1 MTHPNEN
8 AETTFA
14 EAFEQSLDFKQPEQ
28 GDLLRGTIISISG
41 DDAFVAFGGA
51 TEAII
56 NVAEIEEEGLDIGD
70 EVEASVVATSP
81 ELRISRKL
89 LAKQAT
95 VAKLKQAQE
104 NDLPIEAKITGRN
117 KGGFDVKVSSLRAF
131 CPLSQ
136 IDLGKIDNPDQYV
149 GETYEF
155 KILELSDDG
164 RKFVISRAALLKEAA
179 AAKAR
184 ELRENLQLGMT
195 IEGVVRNVVPF
206 GAFVDIGG
214 IEGLLHVS
222 EMSHQRIDNPKD
234 FVKVGD
240 TIKVVVIKIEEDGK
254 RISLSSKEL
263 EPDPWENLSDR
274 YPEGAKVEG
283 TIARKADFGVF
294 VELEPGID
302 GLVHSSQLPLG
313 VELDDPSLKTGT
325 AVEVWIKEV
334 DEERRRVSLAMRE
347 VADEDP
353 WEYVLTKYPTGR
365 VVEGTV
371 ERAVDFGVFVQI
383 EPELTGLLP
392 ISELD
397 LAPDQHPS
405 SVYDAG
411 QPISVRVMSVDPE
424 RRRMSLT
431 TSWEGDGEDSSR
443 SHASSGP
450 VETKSAMALALER
463 AFGGEKSE

>member
-14 EAFEQSLDFKQPEQ
+14 EAFESSLNFKQPEQ
-28 GDLLRGTIISISG
+28 GDLLRGTIITISG

-56 NVAEIEEEGLDIGD
+56 NVAELEDEGFDIGD
-70 EVEASVVATSP
+70 EIEGSVVSTHP
-81 ELRISRKL
+81 ELRISRKV

-104 NDLPIEAKITGRN
+104 NDLPVEAKITGRN
-117 KGGFDVKVSSLRAF
+117 KGGFDVKVSTLRAF

-136 IDLGKIDNPDQYV
+136 IDLGKIEDPDKYV

-179 AAKAR
+179 AEKAK
-184 ELRENLQLGMT
+184 ELRDNLQLGMT

-240 TIKVVVIKIEEDGK
+240 EVKVVVIKIEEDGK

-263 EPDPWENLSDR
+263 EADPWQNLGDR
-274 YPEGAKVEG
+274 YPEGARVEG
-283 TIARKADFGVF
+283 KIARKADFGIF
-294 VELEPGID
+294 VELEPAID

-313 VELDDPSLKTGT
+313 MEMDDPSLKPGT
-325 AVEVWIKEV
+325 PVEVWVKEI
-334 DEERRRVSLAMRE
+334 DEERRRISLAMRE

-353 WEYVLTKYPTGR
+353 WEFVLTKYPTGR

-371 ERAVDFGVFVQI
+371 ERAVDFGVFVEV

-405 SVYDAG
+405 SAYQSG
-411 QPISVRVMSVDPE
+411 QKINVRVMSVDPE

-431 TSWEGDGEDSSR
+431 TTWDGDEGDGR
-443 SHASSGP
+443 AHAATGP
-450 VETKSAMALALER
+450 VDSKSAMALALER

>member
-14 EAFEQSLDFKQPEQ
+14 EAFESSLNFKQPEQ
-28 GDLLRGTIISISG
+28 GDLLRGTIITISG

-56 NVAEIEEEGLDIGD
+56 NISELEDEGFDVGD
-70 EVEASVVATSP
+70 EIEASVVATSP
-81 ELRISRKL
+81 ELRISRKV

-104 NDLPIEAKITGRN
+104 NDLPVEAKITGRN

-136 IDLGKIDNPDQYV
+136 IDLGKIEDPDKYV
-149 GETYEF
+149 GQTYDF

-179 AAKAR
+179 AEKAR
-184 ELRENLQLGMT
+184 ELRDNLQLGMT
-195 IEGVVRNVVPF
+195 VEGIVRNVVPF

-240 TIKVVVIKIEEDGK
+240 EIKVVVIKIEEDGK

-263 EPDPWENLSDR
+263 EPDPWQNLGDR
-274 YPEGAKVEG
+274 YPEGSKVEG
-283 TIARKADFGVF
+283 KIARKADFGVF
-294 VELEPGID
+294 VELEPAID

-313 VELDDPSLKTGT
+313 MELDDPSLKPGT
-325 AVEVWIKEV
+325 PIEVWIKEI
-334 DEERRRVSLAMRE
+334 DIERRRVSLAMRE

-353 WEYVLTKYPTGR
+353 WEFVLTKYPTGR

-371 ERAVDFGVFVQI
+371 ERAVDFGVFIEV

-405 SVYDAG
+405 SAYQSG
-411 QPISVRVMSVDPE
+411 QKLNVRVMSVDPE

-431 TSWEGDGEDSSR
+431 TAWDGDEGDGARAHAAAAPADS
-443 SHASSGP
+443 
-450 VETKSAMALALER
+450 KSAMALALER
-463 AFGGEKSE
+463 AFGGDKSN

>member
-14 EAFEQSLDFKQPEQ
+14 EAFESSLNFKQPEQ

-51 TEAII
+51 TEAMI
-56 NVAEIEEEGLDIGD
+56 NVSELSDEGYDIGD
-70 EVEASVVATSP
+70 EVEGSVVSTSP

-95 VAKLKQAQE
+95 VAKLRQAQE
-104 NDLPIEAKITGRN
+104 NDLPVEAKVTGRN

-136 IDLGKIDNPDQYV
+136 IDLGKIEDPDKYV
-149 GETYEF
+149 GESYRF
-155 KILELSDDG
+155 KILELSEDG
-164 RKFVISRAALLKEAA
+164 RKFVISRAALLKEEAA
-179 AAKAR
+179 EKAR
-184 ELRENLQLGMT
+184 ELRDNLQLGMT
-195 IEGVVRNVVPF
+195 IEGIVRNVVPF
-206 GAFVDIGG
+206 GAFIDIGG

-240 TIKVVVIKIEEDGK
+240 TVKVVVIKIEEDGK

-263 EPDPWENLSDR
+263 EADPWQNLADR
-274 YPEGAKVEG
+274 YPIGAQVEG
-283 TIARKADFGVF
+283 TIARKADFGLF

-313 VELDDPSLKTGT
+313 IEVDDPSLAAGT
-325 AVEVWIKEV
+325 AIQVWVKEI

-353 WEYVLTKYPTGR
+353 WEFVLTKYPTGR
-365 VVEGTV
+365 VIEGTV
-371 ERAVDFGVFVQI
+371 ERAVDFGVFVEV

-405 SVYDAG
+405 SVYEPG
-411 QPISVRVMSVDPE
+411 QKLSVRVMSVDPE

-431 TSWEGDGEDSSR
+431 TTYEGAEDEGGRPHSS
-443 SHASSGP
+443 ANP
-450 VETKSAMALALER
+450 AETKSAMALALER
-463 AFGGEKSE
+463 ALAGDKTN